1 MAGPQAR
8 TRPTNVCRAGLVL
21 YARRQHEFG
30 GRTFSGSISVGRTL
44 SGPAIELTSSYPGI
58 VRASIHTMKFLKLY
72 LVGYFL
78 LLVGA
83 VLALWQA
90 GVLKEI
96 PGVWLAIA
104 AVVAIGFGI
113 MLAVASA
120 PRVTTT
126 TREIR

>member
-1 MAGPQAR
+1 M
-8 TRPTNVCRAGLVL
+8 
-21 YARRQHEFG
+21 
-30 GRTFSGSISVGRTL
+30 
-44 SGPAIELTSSYPGI
+44 SSYPGT
-58 VRASIHTMKFLKLY
+58 VRASLHPMKFLKLY

-104 AVVAIGFGI
+104 AIVAIGFGI
-113 MLAVASA
+113 MLAVAST

-126 TREIR
+126 TRDIR

>member
-1 MAGPQAR
+1 MR
-8 TRPTNVCRAGLVL
+8 
-21 YARRQHEFG
+21 F
-30 GRTFSGSISVGRTL
+30 
-44 SGPAIELTSSYPGI
+44 LT
-58 VRASIHTMKFLKLY
+58 LY

-96 PGVWLAIA
+96 PGVWLAIGA
-104 AVVAIGFGI
+104 IVAIGFGI
-113 MLAVASA
+113 MLAVAST

-126 TREIR
+126 TTRMD